1 MTSDGV
7 WPISSNPIIRQ
18 LGIASSNQS
27 WQRQFP
33 PLETFSA
40 ARTFSAFK
48 KTFRLQFADELV
60 MEFCERIQ
68 STWDMWI
75 INAHGNH

>member
-40 ARTFSAFK
+40 FK
-48 KTFRLQFADELV
+48 KTFRLQFANELV

-75 INAHGNH
+75 INAHGNR